1 MEQPEEK
8 KMGSGR
14 SLTPLGFSCKRMGAK
29 LPFAGTKE
37 NGMKWNT
44 KTLLTMG
51 VALVTMF
58 GLSTM
63 ALAEVKIGV
72 VDLQLAIAS
81 TKAGKAAKTKLEKF
95 TKSKQ
100 EELDK
105 KVEKIKKMEAEMQ
118 KQLPLMSEDGKKDM
132 LERYRKEMQELQ
144 ESYMGNQEELA
155 KRKQKLLQPI
165 LEKMGTIVQ
174 DIALSK
180 GYTVILDKGDGSV
193 LYFDPATDL
202 TSEVIKQYNSK

>member
-1 MEQPEEK
+1 
-8 KMGSGR
+8 
-14 SLTPLGFSCKRMGAK
+14 
-29 LPFAGTKE
+29 
-37 NGMKWNT
+37 MKWNR
-44 KTLLTMG
+44 KTLLAMG

-81 TKAGKAAKTKLEKF
+81 TKEGKAAKSKLEKF
-95 TKSKQ
+95 TKEKQ

-174 DIALSK
+174 DIALTK
-180 GYTVILDKGDGSV
+180 GFTVILDKGDGSV

-202 TSEVIKQYNSK
+202 TSEVIKQYNAK